1 MITFRHS
8 RRRAGSAHDRRQSL
22 TGLKYTG
29 SGTIYQQS
37 LGYIDNGY
45 NTGLNA
51 NWKFDMWLENSPVSN
66 P

>member
-1 MITFRHS
+1 MTGANRW
-8 RRRAGSAHDRRQSL
+8 

-45 NTGLNA
+45 NTGSMPTGSLICG
-51 NWKFDMWLENSPVSN
+51 WKTHRFHTP
-66 P
+66 

>member
-1 MITFRHS
+1 MTGAS
-8 RRRAGSAHDRRQSL
+8 RW